1 MEQQKIA
8 RRDEGAI
15 DISRLLQEFLPVLKK
30 LFWIP
35 LALAAIVGALWFAK
49 GYFSYMPMYACEV
62 TFTIQ
67 VSASGNTEQSSG
79 YSYYNKATAEQLGK
93 TFPYLIQS
101 DLMYSKLKK
110 ELGVSVINGSIT
122 AETMD
127 NTNLFTMRV
136 TSSSPR
142 DAKAILEAVIKVYP
156 DVADYVIGST
166 TMNLLTDPVEPT
178 VPYNSFSP
186 VKTFIKGAIVGL
198 IMGFVFLMLCAAI
211 RNTVREPDDIRIKL
225 NQTCLATLPKVTFK
239 KRKQHNVNT
248 LSILNKRVSGSFQES
263 IRSLRIKLLRRL
275 ESGKDRKSVV

>member
-1 MEQQKIA
+1 MEEKKID

-49 GYFSYMPMYACEV
+49 GYFSYTPMYACEV

-156 DVADYVIGST
+156 EVADYVI
-166 TMNLLTDPVEPT
+166 
-178 VPYNSFSP
+178 F
-186 VKTFIKGAIVGL
+186 
-198 IMGFVFLMLCAAI
+198 
-211 RNTVREPDDIRIKL
+211 
-225 NQTCLATLPKVTFK
+225 
-239 KRKQHNVNT
+239 
-248 LSILNKRVSGSFQES
+248 
-263 IRSLRIKLLRRL
+263 
-275 ESGKDRKSVV
+275 

>member
-1 MEQQKIA
+1 MEEKKID

-49 GYFSYMPMYACEV
+49 GYFSYTPMYACEV

-110 ELGVSVINGSIT
+110 ELSVSVINGSIT

-156 DVADYVIGST
+156 EVADYVIGST

-178 VPYNSFSP
+178 VPIFCPLVTISP
-186 VKTFIKGAIVGL
+186 CCTASES
-198 IMGFVFLMLCAAI
+198 MW
-211 RNTVREPDDIRIKL
+211 
-225 NQTCLATLPKVTFK
+225 
-239 KRKQHNVNT
+239 
-248 LSILNKRVSGSFQES
+248 NK
-263 IRSLRIKLLRRL
+263 
-275 ESGKDRKSVV
+275 